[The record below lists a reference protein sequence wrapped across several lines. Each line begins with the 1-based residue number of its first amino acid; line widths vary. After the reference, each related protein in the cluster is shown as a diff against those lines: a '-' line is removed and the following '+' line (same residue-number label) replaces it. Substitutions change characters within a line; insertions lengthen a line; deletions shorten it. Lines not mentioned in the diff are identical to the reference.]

1 MDYDEQDPVVRKAH
15 RRVKLKL
22 GFLTHLTVFVLVN
35 AGLWFIAQTTGGG
48 WSKFPLW
55 GWGLGLAI
63 HGIVTLVALE
73 GDGIRERMLRDEVDA
88 LRRKQP

>member
-1 MDYDEQDPVVRKAH
+1 MDHDEQDPVVRKAH

-35 AGLWFIAQTTGGG
+35 AGLWAIAQITGGG
-48 WSKFPLW
+48 WNKFPLW

-73 GDGIRERMLRDEVDA
+73 GDGIRERMLRDEVAA